1 MLSTGLLQGLC
12 DSSTLPFASSSSSCW
27 SMISLWCGGMRRG
40 SCLMGSCSPVLISCF
55 KRSHYPKS
63 QLLIADMPSYWSII
77 RENCLFCSS
86 EGPSELGWITFALLF
101 SLSVLSCLSSP
112 IFLSITEQY
121 KWLGAHGLA
130 PISVG
135 VALPLTPLT
144 VWYSATGRSDRKVTT
159 LTEKLATR
167 TRVCPALGTS
177 RERGIPMLEVPCTS
191 YYPSRIVGLWNSVRN
206 LHLI

>member
-1 MLSTGLLQGLC
+1 
-12 DSSTLPFASSSSSCW
+12 
-27 SMISLWCGGMRRG
+27 
-40 SCLMGSCSPVLISCF
+40 
-55 KRSHYPKS
+55 
-63 QLLIADMPSYWSII
+63 MPSYWSIS
-77 RENCLFCSS
+77 RVNCLFCSY
-86 EGPSELGWITFALLF
+86 EGPSELAWITFALLF

-121 KWLGAHGLA
+121 GWLGADGLL

-191 YYPSRIVGLWNSVRN
+191 FYPSRIVGLLEFCSQPPSN
-206 LHLI
+206 LNLIFCLGTIILSLAWVVWAADFK